1 MAWDIYA
8 NQYHVIDLHAKQADK
23 ILKVCENNLEKI
35 MKMLD
40 FKHNRMYIRHQDI
53 LMSFERFGS
62 QPEQLR
68 LT

>member
-40 FKHNRMYIRHQDI
+40 KTLI
-53 LMSFERFGS
+53 LKN
-62 QPEQLR
+62 
-68 LT
+68 